1 MRPMPPQ
8 GASFAGVRVRALEPA
23 GNDGPRGMILERMPT
38 GIREQNPAYSP
49 PLTPRFARFV
59 WRGAGF
65 GAPQQPD
72 GPDLSAL
79 GGEVD

>member
-1 MRPMPPQ
+1 MPPQ

-49 PLTPRFARFV
+49 LAQANPRIEA
-59 WRGAGF
+59 AK
-65 GAPQQPD
+65 AD
-72 GPDLSAL
+72 
-79 GGEVD
+79 